1 MSRKASINKVEIWF
15 EEFGDSA
22 NESIL
27 LIMGAN
33 ANCKQ
38 WDQEFIDIL
47 VSLNFQVIRFDNR
60 DVGKSSRFG
69 TEPLLN
75 KFLKYFPSFILYRI
89 VNSIFGLAVD
99 KNGKFK
105 FNESVTVQYDLSDMA
120 KDAISLM
127 DYLNIEKAH
136 IIGASMGGMITQI
149 IALDYP
155 ERVLSITPIMTS
167 PGIQNKSLSGPT
179 EELLEAMK
187 KSFVLNLKGRIEDG
201 VVEIYRQLTGS
212 RFPFNEYKFRE
223 KLKPVI
229 EHGSNPFALHG
240 AAIGASPDRSTRLG
254 EIKIPTLVIHGTE
267 DAILPLDHGIALADG
282 IKDSKKMIMEGVG
295 HEIPEEL
302 IPEIINEIIK
312 NIKRVARD

>member
-1 MSRKASINKVEIWF
+1 MGSILKLNDINIWF
-15 EEFGDSA
+15 EEFGDSS
-22 NESIL
+22 NETIL

-38 WDQEFIDIL
+38 WDQEFIDNL
-47 VSLNFQVIRFDNR
+47 VSNNFHVIRFDNR
-60 DVGKSSRFG
+60 DVGQSTWIGK
-69 TEPLLN
+69 EPLYNRFL
-75 KFLKYFPSFILYRI
+75 KFLPNFLLKMI

-99 KNGKFK
+99 ENGRFK
-105 FNESVTVQYDLSDMA
+105 FSESSPIHYNLSDMA

-127 DYLNIEKAH
+127 DSLKIEKAH

-167 PGIQNKSLSGPT
+167 PGIHNKSLSGPT
-179 EELLEAMK
+179 EELLEAIK
-187 KSFVLNLKGRIEDG
+187 KSFVFNLKGRIEDG

-212 RFPFNEYKFRE
+212 RFPFNEKEFRK

-229 EHGSNPFALHG
+229 EHGNNPFSLHG
-240 AAIGASPDRSTRLG
+240 AAVGASPDRTSRLH
-254 EIKIPTLVIHGTE
+254 EIKVPTLVIHGTE
-267 DAILPLDHGIALADG
+267 DAILPLDHGIAVANG
-282 IKDSKKMIMEGVG
+282 ITDSKKMIMEGVG

-302 IPEIINEIIK
+302 LPEIIKEIVT
-312 NIKRVARD
+312 NLRRAS